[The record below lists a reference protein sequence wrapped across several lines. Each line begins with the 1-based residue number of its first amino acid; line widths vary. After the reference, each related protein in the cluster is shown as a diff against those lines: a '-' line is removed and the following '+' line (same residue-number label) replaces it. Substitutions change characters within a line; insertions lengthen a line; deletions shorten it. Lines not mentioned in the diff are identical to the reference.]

1 MQDPDREGL
10 LGLTPEPPDDIVDT
24 PLERLELLAG
34 DDAAISDFLDE
45 LEVRGPRE
53 REMMTELARTTTL
66 ADPESFFSAHTRVI
80 GALESLSRHG
90 YVGTSAADHLGPLR
104 FPVRYLI
111 QLVARYIV
119 VSYLRRTATSMRNL
133 YWLRELE
140 SPGNSR
146 ELKLLR
152 PARMDAQTLETVFAG
167 RAIGVPA
174 FVIGGVLIPLTL
186 SIWNISSRVAV
197 TNWWVAALGG
207 VVSALM
213 VLGISWVLLR
223 GAAMAN
229 RRIRLAA
236 EAPLE
241 ALWSTV
247 GNCGRPPRNQSRK
260 FVFVGIL
267 LSVAAWIV
275 VPVLILI
282 ALTA

>member
-1 MQDPDREGL
+1 MRQPDREGL

-53 REMMTELARTTTL
+53 REMLTELARTTTL
-66 ADPESFFSAHTRVI
+66 ADPDSFFAAHTRVI

-90 YVGTSAADHLGPLR
+90 YAGTSAADHLGPLR
-104 FPVRYLI
+104 HPVRYLI
-111 QLVARYIV
+111 QLIARYIV

-152 PARMDAQTLETVFAG
+152 PARMDAQALETVFAG

-174 FVIGGVLIPLTL
+174 FVIGGVLIPVTV
-186 SIWNISSRVAV
+186 SMWNISSRVALS
-197 TNWWVAALGG
+197 NWWVAAIGG

-213 VLGISWVLLR
+213 VLGISWILLR

-241 ALWSTV
+241 AVWTAV
-247 GNCGRPPRNQSRK
+247 GNCGRPPKNQSRK

-282 ALTA
+282 ALAS

>member
-1 MQDPDREGL
+1 MQEPEREGL
-10 LGLTPEPPDDIVDT
+10 FGVTPEPPDDIVDT

-53 REMMTELARTTTL
+53 REMLTELARTTTL
-66 ADPESFFSAHTRVI
+66 ADPDSFPAAHTRVI
-80 GALESLSRHG
+80 SALESLSRHG
-90 YVGTSAADHLGPLR
+90 YAGTSAADHLGPLR
-104 FPVRYLI
+104 YVVRYLI

-119 VSYLRRTATSMRNL
+119 ISYLRRTATSMRNL

-140 SPGNSR
+140 SHEGSR
-146 ELKLLR
+146 EETLLTR
-152 PARMDAQTLETVFAG
+152 AREDAQTLETVFAG

-174 FVIGGVLIPLTL
+174 FVIGGVLIPVTV
-186 SIWNISSRVAV
+186 SMWNVSSRVAV
-197 TNWWVAALGG
+197 TNWWVAAIGG
-207 VVSALM
+207 VVSAVM
-213 VLGISWVLLR
+213 VLGISWILLR

-229 RRIRLAA
+229 RRTRLAV

-241 ALWSTV
+241 AVWTAV
-247 GNCGRPPRNQSRK
+247 GNCGRPPKNQSRK

-282 ALTA
+282 ALTT